1 MAILVGAEGIAVV
14 GYLKNVLSFFEQFSV
29 IGTSNGLVK
38 YISKYSARQLKRH
51 RVKPGI
57 TGLAQINGRNYL
69 PWKDSLELDVVYVE
83 KFSFNQDIK
92 ILVKTVVLLTG
103 FRKKNDLENEIRG
116 PFEG

>member
-1 MAILVGAEGIAVV
+1 MINILKGEMSFVGPRP
-14 GYLKNVLSFFEQFSV
+14 L
-29 IGTSNGLVK
+29 LVE
-38 YISKYSARQLKRH
+38 YMNKYSARQLKRH

-92 ILVKTVVLLTG
+92 ILVKTVFLLTG
-103 FRKKNDLENEIRG
+103 IRKKNDLENEIRG